1 LIPKLP
7 GENNRNLTD
16 IFKDIIIP
24 PICAVCGKISFG
36 SLCGECM
43 SEIKE
48 IKNKICRYCGRPLSL
63 DDSSGR
69 RCSYCRDKNYKFY
82 RHRSFA
88 VYKGK
93 IKKII
98 AKYKYSRINALKG
111 IIIAFLA
118 KTYTENYKYERIDY
132 IDTVPGEHMEVLCR
146 GLSKSIR
153 IPFAGNILRVREVLK
168 QQGLDSVQR
177 KSNIKGAFKVK
188 NCLFAW
194 RKNMMLVDDVWTT
207 GSTLNEIAGVLKKS
221 GADKIY
227 LLTFARGI

>member
-7 GENNRNLTD
+7 GENNRNLID

-36 SLCGECM
+36 SLCVECM
-43 SEIKE
+43 SEIEE
-48 IKNKICRYCGRPLSL
+48 IKNKICIYCGRPLFL
-63 DDSSGR
+63 DDLDTR
-69 RCSYCRDKNYKFY
+69 RCNYCRDKNFQFY
-82 RHRSFA
+82 MHRSFA

-98 AKYKYSRINALKG
+98 AKYKYSRINALKE
-111 IIIAFLA
+111 IMIAFLT

-153 IPFAGNILRVREVLK
+153 IPFAGNILRVRKVLK
-168 QQGLDSVQR
+168 QQGLDSIQR

-188 NCLFAW
+188 NCLLTW

-207 GSTLNEIAGVLKKS
+207 GSTLNEIAGILKKA